1 MYQVLLL
8 CNKCLNEDFRSRW
21 GLMGPL
27 SGVVILKILYRFGDE
42 DLVIWTATSASMN
55 RSTASEI
62 LEWIINPLCANAF
75 NDILFEN
82 IKFHYKKETNIQTFV
97 MKYGT
102 LFSQRC
108 ICRWLGTSAC
118 TALAR
123 RDWHFRCQHTL
134 EKDATTQTTWLPNR
148 SKGLTQTLKYWYY
161 FVVCKRDSQPVRLP
175 MEAEIKWV
183 PFWKQ
188 HL

>member
-1 MYQVLLL
+1 MYQVSLL
-8 CNKCLNEDFRSRW
+8 CNKCLNEDFRSRE

-27 SGVVILKILYRFGDE
+27 SGVVILKILYQFGDE

-62 LEWIINPLCANAF
+62 LEWMINPLCATAF
-75 NDILFEN
+75 IDILFEN
-82 IKFHYKKETNIQTFV
+82 IKIHYEKKQMFKQLLWNTVIYLVSAVSADGLGHPHAPRWPEGI
-97 MKYGT
+97 GT
-102 LFSQRC
+102 LGANTH
-108 ICRWLGTSAC
+108 LK
-118 TALAR
+118 
-123 RDWHFRCQHTL
+123 
-134 EKDATTQTTWLPNR
+134 KDATTQTTWLPNR

-161 FVVCKRDSQPVRLP
+161 FVMCKRDSQPVRLP
-175 MEAEIKWV
+175 MEAEIKWA